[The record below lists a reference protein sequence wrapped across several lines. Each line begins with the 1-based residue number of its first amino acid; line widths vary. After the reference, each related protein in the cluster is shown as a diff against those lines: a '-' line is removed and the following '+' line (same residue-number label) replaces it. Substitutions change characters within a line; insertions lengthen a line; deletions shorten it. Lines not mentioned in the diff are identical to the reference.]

1 MSPHRPEKSC
11 RVNKMKKVLRD
22 TLLPLFMHIYIGR
35 EPGRRS
41 ALEIQGKTQR
51 QRRRGILKLR
61 APDNQYL
68 TTSRQ
73 FCWRDGNMKK
83 TASQPLSSL
92 SPVSNMPLYHFYFML
107 TVNFWNAAPFLGI
120 LHSQFNINGL
130 SFCCLR
136 LKKTT
141 GGKDGK
147 SPVLNPDIYL
157 AALLLSLAAIALN
170 RPIRRRTEGRTHPVM
185 IWVQRLKWGEQRWEL
200 SVTPWMTARTDRRI
214 D

>member
-1 MSPHRPEKSC
+1 MCNLAPLHTIHKRLDSVCFRHSFVRTNANSASARWVTTQAWTTETWAGLSRIGLGHAINSTGGLQLMSPRRPEKSC

-35 EPGRRS
+35 EPGRQS
-41 ALEIQGKTQR
+41 ALEIQGKNQR

-107 TVNFWNAAPFLGI
+107 TVNFWNATPLFW
-120 LHSQFNINGL
+120 HSAF
-130 SFCCLR
+130 R
-136 LKKTT
+136 
-141 GGKDGK
+141 
-147 SPVLNPDIYL
+147 
-157 AALLLSLAAIALN
+157 SLI
-170 RPIRRRTEGRTHPVM
+170 
-185 IWVQRLKWGEQRWEL
+185 
-200 SVTPWMTARTDRRI
+200 
-214 D
+214 